1 MLGRS
6 LPSGSDAISFHNTL
20 FRVSELCWIKA
31 VRLSPV
37 ELAVRVAALA
47 LAVVWLFA
55 MKAAKGTFYNI
66 EFLLGLFPL
75 ALAWSTSGSLRVGC
89 SGDFEESYEERRGV
103 RGDLFRGWIEALRA
117 KQSDWVY
124 LQGANYDVLLNPQR
138 IAWIRP
144 CYQWQVFPLV
154 VAAAYMGYLY
164 LLGLNLQLKD
174 MPVIDDFQILIFE
187 GSTGT
192 VNLLSYLT
200 ILVSLVAFGLSIKR
214 SMEICGTGG
223 VQDIFPMSAED
234 QSRLVDMITGKT
246 VETSSRAVKGSAQ
259 TMEVKIAPSA
269 ATAPTAKAAV
279 PAPTPPATTVAV
291 APAPTAPLASP
302 PKEG

>member
-1 MLGRS
+1 MLGRT

-31 VRLSPV
+31 VKLSPV

-47 LAVVWLFA
+47 LAVVWVFA
-55 MKAAKGTFYNI
+55 MKAAKGTYYNI

-75 ALAWSTSGSLRVGC
+75 ALAWSTSGSLRIGC
-89 SGDFEESYEERRGV
+89 TGDFEESYEERRGV
-103 RGDLFRGWIEALRA
+103 RGDLFRGWIDALRA
-117 KQSDWVY
+117 KQPDW
-124 LQGANYDVLLNPQR
+124 LHLAGPHHDILLNPGR

-154 VAAAYMGYLY
+154 VAAAYAGYLY
-164 LLGLNLQLKD
+164 LLSLNLQLKD

-192 VNLLSYLT
+192 VNLLAYLT
-200 ILVSLVAFGLSIKR
+200 ILTALTAFGLSIKR

-223 VQDIFPMSAED
+223 VQDIFPMSAEE
-234 QSRLVDMITGKT
+234 QGRLVDIIAGATAPPAAARPVKT
-246 VETSSRAVKGSAQ
+246 TAQ
-259 TMEVKIAPSA
+259 SMEVKIAPA
-269 ATAPTAKAAV
+269 APTATASTTTPAAAT
-279 PAPTPPATTVAV
+279 PPTTPTP
-291 APAPTAPLASP
+291 ASTS
-302 PKEG
+302 ES

>member
-31 VRLSPV
+31 VKLSPV
-37 ELAVRVAALA
+37 ELAVKIAALV
-47 LAVVWLFA
+47 LAVIWVFA
-55 MKAAKGTFYNI
+55 MKAAKGTYYNI

-75 ALAWSTSGSLRVGC
+75 ALAWSTSGSLRIGC
-89 SGDFEESYEERRGV
+89 TGDFEESYEERRGF
-103 RGDLFRGWIEALRA
+103 RGDLFRGWIDALRA
-117 KQSDWVY
+117 KRPEWLHLSSD
-124 LQGANYDVLLNPQR
+124 NHDILLNPDR
-138 IAWIRP
+138 IAWVRP

-154 VAAAYMGYLY
+154 VAIAYAGYLY

-200 ILVSLVAFGLSIKR
+200 ILTALVAFGLSIKR

-223 VQDIFPMSAED
+223 VQDIFPMSAEE
-234 QSRLVDMITGKT
+234 QGRLVDLIAGKT
-246 VETSSRAVKGSAQ
+246 TAASSARPVKAAAQ
-259 TMEVKIAPSA
+259 SMEVKIAPSA
-269 ATAPTAKAAV
+269 A
-279 PAPTPPATTVAV
+279 PATPPTPAAST
-291 APAPTAPLASP
+291 PTSTSTPTS
-302 PKEG
+302 EG